1 MAHNDI
7 APCCPSCDEPIKEPV
22 EGQGPSQQHLQE
34 PDTLY
39 NRDVNYESPQQ
50 KLVIVDNADRPD
62 RSAANSIH
70 LK

>member
-1 MAHNDI
+1 
-7 APCCPSCDEPIKEPV
+7 V